1 MALKRIENKKRILI
15 TQIITGLL
23 IISNMVAACHGI
35 RLNTK
40 LNDKQQKVDTLQ
52 AQMEDIQVTNQQL
65 KEDLSIKINSESDI
79 RVIREDIIDSVK
91 EIVESRNR
99 EIQDIDI
106 LRALNST
113 ENRIMDEYLRVTAL
127 VLATM
132 ETESNFKY
140 IENTNA
146 NNTTDYGIMQ
156 VNDVAIP
163 HIKEALGEHMD
174 PANNKDHNVEGGSWE
189 IYECYLKAKDKHP
202 EDVIW
207 WTYAYYNRGQYFEN
221 TDAWKNPNNP
231 SYNDVHNQANVRSE
245 KFKESYNAYYN
256 ALTNQ
261 GDEE

>member
-1 MALKRIENKKRILI
+1 MALMKIDNKNRK
-15 TQIITGLL
+15 L
-23 IISNMVAACHGI
+23 IIKVITRTLILANMLLSFDNI
-35 RLNTK
+35 QLRNK
-40 LNDKQQKVDTLQ
+40 IEERNSKVDSLQ
-52 AQMEDIQVTNQQL
+52 TKIEDIQIINKQL
-65 KEDLSIKINSESDI
+65 NEELSIKINSESDI

-91 EIVESRNR
+91 EIVTSRNR

-113 ENRIMDEYLRVTAL
+113 ENRIMDEYLRVTSL

-140 IENTNA
+140 IENTNS
-146 NNTTDYGIMQ
+146 NNTTDHGIMQ

-189 IYECYLKAKDKHP
+189 IHECYLKAKDKHP

-207 WTYAYYNRGQYFEN
+207 WTYAYYNRGMYFEN
-221 TDAWKNPNNP
+221 TDAWKNPSNP
-231 SYNDVHNQANVRSE
+231 NYKAVHNQANVRS
-245 KFKESYNAYYN
+245 KIFKEAYNAYYN
-256 ALTNQ
+256 GLTGQ
-261 GDEE
+261 GGE